1 MSNKECK
8 IQMVDLF
15 FSKYSFTHERKDKKN
30 EEYNTSFSINYAM
43 NNEDDSKIKV
53 TIDTSVTNK
62 TGNIALEL
70 QTVGIFKID
79 KTDLDEN
86 VYEHLIKV
94 NTVAIIFPFIRSQV
108 SLLTTQPGITP
119 IMIPPI
125 NLNVLIDSEEN
136 EE

>member
-1 MSNKECK
+1 
-8 IQMVDLF
+8 
-15 FSKYSFTHERKDKKN
+15 
-30 EEYNTSFSINYAM
+30 M

-53 TIDTSVTNK
+53 TTDTSVTNK

-125 NLNVLIDSEEN
+125 NLNALIDSEEN